1 MEFELIHYYAH
12 SPIYCYGDLLHT
24 VQMAGLNEDSKTFVD
39 MKLKA
44 LPNITLSN
52 FYTWM
57 ETVNN
62 TPTTEQV
69 RAFVDANFDPISS
82 EFEYW
87 FPDDFKEHPRLLDEI
102 DDVDYRNF
110 ASALN
115 NLWQVL
121 GRKMTEDVR
130 VSVHISKFVIRLCCI
145 FIYIY
150 IYIAE
155 PRTVLDHLR

>member
-1 MEFELIHYYAH
+1 
-12 SPIYCYGDLLHT
+12 
-24 VQMAGLNEDSKTFVD
+24 

-44 LPNITLSN
+44 LPNITLDN

-57 ETVNN
+57 ATVNS

-69 RAFVDANFDPISS
+69 REFVDANFDPISS

-87 FPDDFKEHPRLLDEI
+87 FPNDFVEHPKMI
-102 DDVDYRNF
+102 DNIADPDYRIF

-121 GRKMTEDVR
+121 GRKMTDDVR
-130 VSVHISKFVIRLCCI
+130 VSLFRSVCYNFPVLKLSIVL
-145 FIYIY
+145 
-150 IYIAE
+150 IAE
-155 PRTVLDHLR
+155 PRPVLDDLRSKSFNHTRWSVP